1 MISAPIIIGLKD
13 NTMFTEVYCIVL
25 SVSGYQFLSSL
36 TVCKALTTFI
46 LYYKKDIYQWAYCN
60 ICNKNLCILSIYL
73 WIWLSVIQI
82 WAKVYFIFFHI
93 LQGVTSPSN
102 THNLSHPPS
111 TTGSIILTPLPW
123 YLPVVLQG

>member
-13 NTMFTEVYCIVL
+13 NTMFSEVYCIVL

-73 WIWLSVIQI
+73 
-82 WAKVYFIFFHI
+82 
-93 LQGVTSPSN
+93 
-102 THNLSHPPS
+102 
-111 TTGSIILTPLPW
+111 
-123 YLPVVLQG
+123 